1 MSEMSTTAMGASAA
15 APDFSLIGL
24 FLGADFVVQVVIL
37 LLIGASFW
45 CWTIVF
51 SKSMTLRRYTSE
63 GEKFEALL
71 TSGKSLDSIYDHTA
85 TPAQDQLSSVF
96 ATAMQEWRRMGQKIG
111 TNSPERHSRVLK
123 NIERVMRQT
132 ANRELDLLEQH
143 LGFLATVGA
152 TAPFIGLFGTVW
164 GIMNSFQGIALMKST
179 NLAVVAPGI
188 SEALLATALGLIA
201 AIPAVI
207 AYNKLSND
215 LDRYAGRLDEF
226 VQEVGSIFSNHLEEA

>member
-1 MSEMSTTAMGASAA
+1 MSAMSATTMGATA
-15 APDFSLIGL
+15 APDFSLFGL
-24 FLGADFVVQVVIL
+24 FLGADFIVQVVIL
-37 LLIGASFW
+37 LLLGASFW
-45 CWTIVF
+45 CWTIIF
-51 SKSMTLRRYTSE
+51 SKSMTLRRYTSA
-63 GEKFEALL
+63 GDKFEILL
-71 TSGKSLDSIYDHTA
+71 TSGKSLDTIYDHTA
-85 TPAQDQLSSVF
+85 TPAQDPLSSIF
-96 ATAMQEWRRMGQKIG
+96 ASAMQEWRRVSKKSKSD
-111 TNSPERHSRVLK
+111 SPQARDRIVKSLD
-123 NIERVMRQT
+123 RVMRLT

-188 SEALLATALGLIA
+188 AEALFATAVGLIA

-207 AYNKLSND
+207 AYNKLSHD
-215 LDRYAGRLDEF
+215 LDRYAGHLDGF